1 MQQLFNINA
10 LLPKDQ
16 WLPDEPM
23 IHEVK
28 FDDMDSDVRLPK
40 VSFGKEDEYVEDGSV
55 SIYDDNNDSA
65 FFDTDAAAELA
76 SNVAAPVAG
85 AMTMMTRRKRDLSS
99 TVNTFRLWDLRIQTL
114 NRNSN
119 LQG

>member
-28 FDDMDSDVRLPK
+28 FGDMDSDVRLPK
-40 VSFGKEDEYVEDGSV
+40 VSFGKEDEYVEYGSV
-55 SIYDDNNDSA
+55 SIYDDNND
-65 FFDTDAAAELA
+65 FLGWTL
-76 SNVAAPVAG
+76 
-85 AMTMMTRRKRDLSS
+85 TRGGDDFIVTKKRA
-99 TVNTFRLWDLRIQTL
+99 
-114 NRNSN
+114 
-119 LQG
+119 